1 MMRPVFTLIVLSLIG
16 QPRVD
21 AQSTA
26 TADEAAIRALV
37 LEFTRAFNAGDAKGV
52 AALFTEKARI
62 ATEGGEAVEGRQ
74 AVEKL
79 FADSFAASPGQR
91 IVVKTNSLR
100 MLSAEAAIEEGTAT
114 ITVPSLGDDDDARS
128 ETSRYSAAY
137 VKRDGKWLQDDIHD
151 YPMPEAVVAQSAHE
165 HLKDLEWLV
174 GEWLDENDEG
184 EVRTTCDWSDD
195 RSFLLR
201 SFKMKIGGRIEVSG
215 LQRIGWDP
223 RLNQFRSWVF
233 DSEGGFSDGLWSR
246 DDRGRWIIKS
256 TGVLKD
262 GRSVSATN
270 ILTRDDGDMLRWRS
284 VDRTLGSNAL
294 PDAEDAVL
302 VRKPPA
308 PRGRDSTTQPAR
320 KPE

>member
-1 MMRPVFTLIVLSLIG
+1 MMRSAFTLIVLCLVG
-16 QPRVD
+16 QIRAE

-62 ATEGGEAVEGRQ
+62 ATEGGETVEGRP

-79 FADSFAASPGQR
+79 FADSFAASPGQV

-100 MLSAEAAIEEGTAT
+100 MLGSEAALEEGTAT
-114 ITVPSLGDDDDARS
+114 ITVPSSEGDGETRS
-128 ETSRYSAAY
+128 ESSQYSAAY
-137 VKRDGKWLQDDIHD
+137 VKHDGKWLQDDIHD
-151 YPMPEAVVAQSAHE
+151 YPMLEAAVAKSAHE
-165 HLKDLEWLV
+165 HLKELEWLV
-174 GEWLDENDEG
+174 GEWMDEDDEG

-195 RSFLLR
+195 HCYLLR
-201 SFKMKIGGRIEVSG
+201 SFRMKIGGRVEVSG
-215 LQRIGWDP
+215 VQRIGWDP

-246 DDRGRWIIKS
+246 DDRGRWIIKTS
-256 TGVLKD
+256 GVLKD

-270 ILTRDDGDMLRWRS
+270 ILTRTDGDALRWAS
-284 VDRTLGSNAL
+284 VDRTLGNTAL

-302 VRKPPA
+302 VRRPPA
-308 PRGRDSTTQPAR
+308 PRGHGSAAQPAR